1 MAGKLTTHVL
11 DTVLGLGAAAMRIE
25 WRRVSPHPTKP
36 YGAVLDG
43 SGRATLIP
51 GPELIPGSYEIV
63 FYVGEYHRSLAL
75 LPTEQPFLDDV
86 PVRFGI
92 ADPDSDYHIPLV
104 VSPFGYS
111 THRGG

>member
-11 DTVLGLGAAAMRIE
+11 DTVLGLGAAAMRIA
-25 WRRVSPHPTKP
+25 WRRVAPHPTKT
-36 YGAVLDG
+36 YDVELDG
-43 SGRATLIP
+43 TGSATLIP
-51 GPELIPGSYEIV
+51 GPELIPGVYEIV
-63 FYVGEYHRSLAL
+63 FCVGEYHQTLAL
-75 LPTEQPFLDDV
+75 LPTEQPFLGEV

-92 ADPDSDYHIPLV
+92 ADPDSHYHIPLV